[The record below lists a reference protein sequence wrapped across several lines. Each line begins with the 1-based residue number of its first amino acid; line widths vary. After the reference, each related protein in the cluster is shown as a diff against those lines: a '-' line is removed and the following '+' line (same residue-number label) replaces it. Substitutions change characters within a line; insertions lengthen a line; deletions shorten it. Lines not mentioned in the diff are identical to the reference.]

1 MTLQPCFQPASLTPH
16 PAPYRVIIK
25 LDRIRKKQS
34 SPSSPD
40 LGTAVGTD
48 EALDLLATQG
58 SGLFQQEENVL
69 FVSRRRGSNRAQ
81 VVDGGL
87 PCPQQRVPD
96 VDNLPVKDRVGTGRV
111 VGEQIRHVHQQKSEL
126 AVCRKN
132 NKSIKMA
139 QFPWP

>member
-1 MTLQPCFQPASLTPH
+1 MTLHPCFQPASVTPH
-16 PAPYRVIIK
+16 PAPYTIMIK

-58 SGLFQQEENVL
+58 SGLFQQEEDVL
-69 FVSRRRGSNRAQ
+69 FVRRRRGSNRAQ

-87 PCPQQRVPD
+87 PCPHQRVPD
-96 VDNLPVKDRVGTGRV
+96 VDDLPVKDRVGTGRV
-111 VGEQIRHVHQQKSEL
+111 VGDQIRHVHQQKSEL
-126 AVCRKN
+126 AVCRKKIN
-132 NKSIKMA
+132 
-139 QFPWP
+139 